1 MTISKL
7 EHRFRRKRRI
17 RKEIFGIPGKPR
29 LSVYRSLRHV
39 YAQLVDDLNSKTLAH
54 ASSLKLGLKSGNRQA
69 AEQVGALIA
78 QKAKQLKIEKVAFD
92 RNGFLYHGVVKNLAD
107 AARKEGLKF

>member
-1 MTISKL
+1 MAFSKL
-7 EHRFRRKRRI
+7 EQRFRRKRRV
-17 RKEIFGIPGKPR
+17 RKDIFGVPGKPR

-39 YAQLVDDLNSKTLAH
+39 YAQLVDDLNAKTLAH
-54 ASSLKLGLKSGNRQA
+54 ASSLKLGLKSGNRKA

-78 QKAKQLKIEKVAFD
+78 QQAKQLKIEKVAFD
-92 RNGFLYHGVVKNLAD
+92 RNGFLYHGVVKSLAD

>member
-1 MTISKL
+1 MSFSKL
-7 EHRFRRKRRI
+7 EQRHRRKRRI
-17 RKEIFGIPGKPR
+17 RKDIFGTPVKPR

-39 YAQLVDDLNSKTLAH
+39 YAQLVDDLNRKTLAH
-54 ASSLKLGLKSGNRQA
+54 ASSLKLGFKSGNLKA

-78 QKAKQLKIEKVAFD
+78 QQARQLKIEKVAFD

-107 AARKEGLKF
+107 SARKEGLKF